1 MPKISQAQRD
11 ARQRQ
16 ILDAALACFS
26 EDGFH
31 QTGMA
36 DIVKRSGLSHGAV
49 YLYFQSKDDIIE
61 ALAVDRHRQ
70 EAILSSVT
78 DHVEDPIAALR
89 ALVRAYAR
97 WLTDPGSEQTRRVS
111 VNGWSEALRNERVRA
126 GVVEGIDGP
135 RHVIAGLIERAQ
147 SDGLWRRDSNPDVVA
162 RTLIALFQG
171 FLLQK
176 VWNEPLDIDVIVG
189 TVDQI
194 LLTALA
200 TPERPI
206 KPRKQRALE
215 R

>member
-1 MPKISQAQRD
+1 MPKISQAQRY
-11 ARQRQ
+11 ARQHQ

-26 EDGFH
+26 ENGFH

-70 EAILSSVT
+70 EAILNAVT

-89 ALVRAYAR
+89 ALIRAYAH
-97 WLTDPGSEQTRRVS
+97 WLTDPGAEPTQRVS
-111 VNGWSEALRNERVRA
+111 VNGWSEALRSERVRA
-126 GVVEGIDGP
+126 GVLEGIDAP
-135 RHVIAGLIERAQ
+135 RQAIADLIERAQ
-147 SDGLWRRDSNPDVVA
+147 FKGLWSRGVSGDAVA

-176 VWNEPLDIDVIVG
+176 VWNEPLDIDAIVG
-189 TVDQI
+189 AIEQMLGAFMPGQTSSKSRSKK
-194 LLTALA
+194 A
-200 TPERPI
+200 
-206 KPRKQRALE
+206 
-215 R
+215 